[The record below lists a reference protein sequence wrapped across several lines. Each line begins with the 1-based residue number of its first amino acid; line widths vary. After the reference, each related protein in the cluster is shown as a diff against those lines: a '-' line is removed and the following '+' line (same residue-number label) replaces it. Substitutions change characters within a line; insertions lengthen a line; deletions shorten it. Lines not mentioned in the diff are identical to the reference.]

1 MNAKKAPPA
10 GKREE
15 QDKRDDINASQPDKP
30 AHSEARKARCIFCF
44 REWTVG
50 KDEDVVVRHLESTG
64 ILTIERVDKPR
75 KVLLLELTDKGMLLG
90 SLLAEMEDTAYLPA
104 EHIPTRNQIR
114 LLIALEEYEEKP
126 SQRKLRAA
134 VNGSRFGTKLMRD
147 GLVEKIEQKPYMKL
161 TDKGKKIASELK
173 HTFESLKQT

>member
-1 MNAKKAPPA
+1 MSEFVEIISERYVAKVILDIY
-10 GKREE
+10 
-15 QDKRDDINASQPDKP
+15 DKSLFSRVKKYDLLSV
-30 AHSEARKARCIFCF
+30 
-44 REWTVG
+44 VG
-50 KDEDVVVRHLESTG
+50 SGTAIDAVVRHLESTG